1 MGSIFGI
8 AKKGFGK
15 ALKGDKTIKSV
26 RPKLG
31 RADTD
36 KYKAENQRKLAQSKV
51 KLKAMQTVEKD
62 VKKGYESVIK
72 KGE

>member
-15 ALKGDKTIKSV
+15 ALRGDKTIKGV

>member
-51 KLKAMQTVEKD
+51 KLKSMQKVESD
-62 VKKGYESVIK
+62 IKKGYESVT
-72 KGE
+72 KGEK